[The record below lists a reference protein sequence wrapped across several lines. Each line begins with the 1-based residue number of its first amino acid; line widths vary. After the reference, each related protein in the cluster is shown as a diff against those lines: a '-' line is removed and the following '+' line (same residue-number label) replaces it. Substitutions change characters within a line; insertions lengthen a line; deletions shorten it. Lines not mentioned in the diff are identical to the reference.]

1 MKISKYLFWD
11 TNYNDIDWH
20 KNARYV
26 IERVLTRGT
35 LEDWKSLKE
44 YYGLSKIKEEIV
56 QSRSLDKIT
65 LNFCSSFFEISK
77 DQFRCYIKTQS
88 NQTPL
93 NY

>member
-11 TNYNDIDWH
+11 TNYSEIDWQ

-44 YYGLSKIKEEIV
+44 FYGLNKIKEEIV
-56 QSRSLDKIT
+56 NSRSLDKIT
-65 LNFCSSFFEISK
+65 LNFCSDFFQIPK
-77 DQFRCYIKTQS
+77 AQFRCYIKAQS
-88 NQTPL
+88 SQTPL

>member
-1 MKISKYLFWD
+1 MNLSKYLFWD
-11 TNYNDIDWH
+11 TIYNDIDWQ

-35 LEDWKSLKE
+35 LEDWKQIKE
-44 YYGLSKIKEEIV
+44 YYGLDKIKEETI
-56 QSRSLDKIT
+56 QSRTLDKIT
-65 LNFCSSFFEISK
+65 LNFYSVFFGISK
-77 DQFRCYIKTQS
+77 EQFKCYTQIQS